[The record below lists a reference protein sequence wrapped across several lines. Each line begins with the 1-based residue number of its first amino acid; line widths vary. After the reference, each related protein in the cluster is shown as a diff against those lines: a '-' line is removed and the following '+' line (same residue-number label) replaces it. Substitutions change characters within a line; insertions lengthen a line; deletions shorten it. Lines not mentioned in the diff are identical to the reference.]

1 MIWVRLEY
9 NRVIEIIQ
17 EAATDPDIAYWYG
30 QVFASQCIQAPLYV
44 QQGWYHDPETGEF
57 SEDNPHPEPEP
68 DPDPEHPDPQNPPT
82 PSQDALTGFEIDFIR
97 GLIEG
102 LGGIPEE

>member
-1 MIWVRLEY
+1 MIWVRLD
-9 NRVIEIIQ
+9 NNVVVEIIPQ
-17 EAATDPDIAYWYG
+17 EATVPDIAHWYG
-30 QVFASQCIQAPLYV
+30 QVFASQCMQAPVYV

-57 SEDNPHPEPEP
+57 YEENPHPETE
-68 DPDPEHPDPQNPPT
+68 PDPEHPDPQNPPT